1 MIPALAPLFLGGFA
15 HYGERLRL
23 AQPDDPALPLTALL
37 DPAVLDVQLQ
47 AFRSNFAQEDPR
59 AVLSIWSKYYF
70 LYLVPPVLAANLILQ
85 RDLPLDPHA
94 MRVEMDPTGLPAVF
108 VFADEGGPLAPPL
121 YGLDR
126 FASLLQDNLAFMIDG
141 WQQRYGLSGKVL
153 WSNASRYLRWFVQEL
168 SRFGLPEPMWAPGK
182 SLLEAKAYADG
193 TRNPLYQAYV
203 ERFRRDDGEPLSVR
217 KLCCIRYLLP
227 DTELCED
234 CPRLCH
240 S

>member
-1 MIPALAPLFLGGFA
+1 MIPALAPLFQGGFA

-94 MRVEMDPTGLPAVF
+94 MRVEMDPTGSRSQ
-108 VFADEGGPLAPPL
+108 EI
-121 YGLDR
+121 
-126 FASLLQDNLAFMIDG
+126 LL
-141 WQQRYGLSGKVL
+141 RS
-153 WSNASRYLRWFVQEL
+153 
-168 SRFGLPEPMWAPGK
+168 
-182 SLLEAKAYADG
+182 
-193 TRNPLYQAYV
+193 
-203 ERFRRDDGEPLSVR
+203 
-217 KLCCIRYLLP
+217 
-227 DTELCED
+227 
-234 CPRLCH
+234 
-240 S
+240 